1 MRGRHAAD
9 TDERTIQARP
19 APKPEPVGPAGP
31 DDGWSG
37 LLELQATA
45 GNRAV
50 GQLVRAPGAGGPCAC
65 GGSGGD
71 CACEGRG
78 GEDDGRGGEPLDAG
92 TRASLESRFGQDL
105 AGVRVHTGADA
116 AASARALDAR
126 AYTDGQDIVFA
137 AGAYN
142 PGTAEGQRLL
152 AHEVAHTLQAEGP
165 AAPPGPVSRP
175 RDTAEVAATRAA
187 EAVAGGR
194 PPPPVGA
201 RPAGVLHRQAEGED
215 GAAPE
220 ALADASGE
228 GPEKEVEAMASVSLP
243 GRTNASFSSS
253 FVTQGATQRRGEGG
267 CNVAS
272 GTLVNTFTVSTTVTL
287 PAVPDG
293 LTECQRA
300 NAQRFIDTIL
310 SPHEQEHVT
319 AFNTYNGT
327 SSRPFSVT
335 ICPGD
340 DFATLVQAEHD
351 TDAQARQAA
360 AQALSDALDPFN
372 VDVDIDAGCEAP
384 AE

>member
-1 MRGRHAAD
+1 MRGRRVTD
-9 TDERTIQARP
+9 TDERAIQARP
-19 APKPEPVGPAGP
+19 LQKPEQVGGTGP
-31 DDGWSG
+31 DDGWNG
-37 LLELQATA
+37 LLELQGAA
-45 GNRAV
+45 GNAAV
-50 GQLVRAPGAGGPCAC
+50 AKLVSAPGAGGPCAC

-71 CACEGRG
+71 CACEGRD
-78 GEDDGRGGEPLDAG
+78 GEDGRGGEPLDAG
-92 TRASLESRFGQDL
+92 TRANLESRFGQDL
-105 AGVRVHTGADA
+105 ADVRVHTGADA
-116 AASARALDAR
+116 AASARAVDAR
-126 AYTDGQDIVFA
+126 AYADGKDIVFA
-137 AGAYN
+137 AGAYK

-152 AHEVAHTLQAEGP
+152 AHEVAHTLQTEGP
-165 AAPPGPVSRP
+165 AASPGPVSQP
-175 RDTAEVAATRAA
+175 RDTAEVAATQAA
-187 EAVAGGR
+187 EAVASGR
-194 PPPPVGA
+194 PPPAVGA
-201 RPAGVLHRQAEGED
+201 RPVGVLHRQAEDEE
-215 GAAPE
+215 GAALEPI
-220 ALADASGE
+220 ADASGV

-243 GRTNASFSSS
+243 GLTTASFSSS

-272 GTLVNTFTVSTTVTL
+272 GTLVNTFTVGTTVTL
-287 PAVPDG
+287 PPVPDS

-335 ICPGD
+335 ICPGE

-372 VDVDIDAGCEAP
+372 VDVDIDEGCEAP